1 MESCARA
8 GSRRRS
14 VKQESIK
21 MNTLLKIGLATLA
34 ASVTACGT
42 AETSKDNGVATAP
55 AQSAVQSHSGTGT
68 VESLSGQQVTISHGP
83 IKSLEWPAMSM
94 PFTAKDA
101 AVLQGIKAGDRV
113 AFTLT
118 QSGNESVLTSI
129 TKQ

>member
-1 MESCARA
+1 
-8 GSRRRS
+8 
-14 VKQESIK
+14 

-34 ASVTACGT
+34 VSVTACGT
-42 AETSKDNGVATAP
+42 AETNKENAVATAP
-55 AQSAVQSHSGTGT
+55 TETAGQTHSGTGT
-68 VESLSGQQVTISHGP
+68 VESVSGQQVTISHGP
-83 IKSLEWPAMSM
+83 IQSLEWPAMTM

-101 AVLQGIKAGDRV
+101 TSVQGIQAGDRV